1 MRLRKS
7 LSDGAEVG
15 RGDQLQYRFR
25 LIGDWDI
32 GIFQTLIMPWEIVR
46 AFQTLDT
53 EVAGLMES

>member
-15 RGDQLQYRFR
+15 RGDQLQHRFR